1 MTTDN
6 HTLRTITGRLLLV
19 PALALAA
26 ACSTATTPVSE
37 PRPATPEPQ
46 TEQAAPKPA
55 LPGATVEVE
64 AGKFDNGKMWTFE
77 YAPLEY
83 FAETYGFQP
92 DQAWFEKARLGALR
106 LSNCSASFVSPNGL
120 VLTNHHCA
128 RQSVTEV
135 SGPGET
141 LLDDGFYASSLDA
154 ERETSR
160 SIDQLIAIQ
169 DVTAEVHAALEGT
182 AGAERAQA
190 QQAIEEEL
198 SQRIAAEHGGEDA
211 GIVVEI
217 IGLWDGAKYSAYVFR
232 RYSDLRLVLAPE
244 LQIGFFGGDYD
255 NFTYPRYNLD
265 FSFYRIYDEDGNPV
279 EPEFWFEWSEGGVEE
294 GDAVFVIGNPGGSS
308 RLQTVAQLE
317 WRAAVRDRA
326 IYELFKSR
334 ADALQAFYDQDPETG
349 EEMDLRDE
357 IANLRNSE
365 KAFHGMWQGLQNPE
379 YMARRRDSERQ
390 FREAI
395 AADPV
400 LSTQSTVLEQAEG
413 FVRMGAGYGS
423 LIDRMGVIQER
434 RMEYAA
440 EFGAFVALGSPTFD
454 AAAMQRA
461 QLAYFYVTASRA
473 GAPPSALADLKE
485 NLLSIEDQPDALQ
498 RALFAARLADF
509 EKHLGAESPIVQSI
523 LQGRTPA
530 AAAETILAQSALADA
545 AGTAEALEDG
555 SLTTEDAAIQMIGA
569 IVERLRTYQLA
580 FQGFAQEEASI
591 ASRLGR
597 ARFAIYGTKIPPDAT
612 FSLRIADGVVKG
624 YEYNGTVAPIYTTFY
639 GLYDHYYAYGP
650 GTDWDLPARWL
661 SPPQTFDLATPVNFV
676 LTADVIGG
684 NSGSPVINADLEVV
698 GLVFDGNIE
707 SLPGDYIYD
716 PEVNRTVAVD
726 VRGILEALDEIYDA
740 DRIVLELTTGQLVE
754 TEAAADAVISGR

>member
-1 MTTDN
+1 
-6 HTLRTITGRLLLV
+6 LALL
-19 PALALAA
+19 PAFLLAA
-26 ACSTATTPVSE
+26 ACSTSTTRVSE
-37 PRPATPEPQ
+37 PTPTTPEATPEEPA
-46 TEQAAPKPA
+46 EAPA
-55 LPGATVEVE
+55 LPDATMEVE
-64 AGKFDNGKMWTFE
+64 AGEFDNGKMWTFE

-83 FAETYGFQP
+83 FAEEYGFQP
-92 DQAWFEKARLGALR
+92 DQDWFDKARLGALR

-128 RQSVTEV
+128 RESVTEV
-135 SGPGET
+135 SGPGEM
-141 LLDDGFYASSLDA
+141 LLDDGFYASSLNG

-160 SIDQLIAIQ
+160 SIDQLIAIE
-169 DVTAEVHAALEGT
+169 DVTAEVHAAVEGT
-182 AGAERAQA
+182 ADAERAQA
-190 QQAIEEEL
+190 QQAIEQEL

-255 NFTYPRYNLD
+255 NFTFPRYNLD
-265 FSFYRIYDEDGNPV
+265 FSFYRIYDEAGNPV
-279 EPEFWFEWSEGGVEE
+279 TPEFWFEWSEGGVEQ

-317 WRAAVRDRA
+317 WRAAVRDKA
-326 IYELFKSR
+326 IHDLFKSR
-334 ADALQAFYDQDPETG
+334 ADAIQAFYDEYPETG

-357 IANLRNSE
+357 IASLRNSE

-390 FREAI
+390 FREAAERDPALGPRI
-395 AADPV
+395 GQLIDQMAGIQKQRLQYAADF
-400 LSTQSTVLEQAEG
+400 S
-413 FVRMGAGYGS
+413 
-423 LIDRMGVIQER
+423 
-434 RMEYAA
+434 
-440 EFGAFVALGSPTFD
+440 AFVALGSPAFD
-454 AAAMQRA
+454 AAVVQRA
-461 QLAYFYVTASRA
+461 QLAYFYVTASQA
-473 GAPPSALADLKE
+473 GAPASALADLKE
-485 NLLSIEDQPDALQ
+485 NLLGIEDQPDALQ
-498 RALFAARLADF
+498 QGLFAARLAAF
-509 EKHLGAESPIVQSI
+509 EEHLGAESPIVQSI
-523 LQGRTPA
+523 LQGRTPH
-530 AAAETILAQSALADA
+530 AAAEAILAQSTLADA
-545 AGTAEALEDG
+545 ASTAEALENG

-580 FQGFAQEEASI
+580 FQGFGQQEATI
-591 ASRLGR
+591 ASELGR
-597 ARFAIYGTKIPPDAT
+597 ARFDVYGTTIPPDAT

-639 GLYDHYYAYGP
+639 GLYDHYFSYGP
-650 GTDWDLPARWL
+650 GSDWDLPARWL

-684 NSGSPVINADLEVV
+684 NSGSPVINDDLEVV

-740 DRIVLELTTGQLVE
+740 DRIVLELTTGQLVD
-754 TEAAADAVISGR
+754 TEAEADAVMSGR

>member
-1 MTTDN
+1 MTATD
-6 HTLRTITGRLLLV
+6 HTVRTITGRLLLV
-19 PALALAA
+19 PALVLAA
-26 ACSTATTPVSE
+26 ACTTTTAPVSE
-37 PRPATPEPQ
+37 PRPAAPEPEA
-46 TEQAAPKPA
+46 EQVAPTPA
-55 LPGATVEVE
+55 PLGATMEVE

-154 ERETSR
+154 ERQTSR

-169 DVTAEVHAALEGT
+169 DVTAEVHAAVEGKV
-182 AGAERAQA
+182 AAERAQA
-190 QQAIEEEL
+190 QQAIEQEL
-198 SQRIAAEHGGEDA
+198 SERIAAEHGGEDA

-265 FSFYRIYDEDGNPV
+265 FSFYRIYDEAGNPV
-279 EPEFWFEWSEGGVEE
+279 KPEFWFEWSDGGVEQ

-317 WRAAVRDRA
+317 WRAAVSDRA
-326 IYELFKSR
+326 IYELLKSR
-334 ADALQAFYDQDPETG
+334 ADAMQAFYDQHPETG
-349 EEMDLRDE
+349 EELDLRDQ

-365 KAFHGMWQGLQNPE
+365 KAYHGMWQGLQNPE

-390 FREAI
+390 FREA
-395 AADPV
+395 AERDPA
-400 LSTQSTVLEQAEG
+400 LGPRIGQ
-413 FVRMGAGYGS
+413 
-423 LIDRMGVIQER
+423 LIDQMAAIQKQ
-434 RMEYAA
+434 RMEYAD
-440 EFGAFVALGSPTFD
+440 EFRAFVALGSPTFE

-461 QLAYFYVTASRA
+461 QLAYFYLTASQA
-473 GAPPSALADLKE
+473 GAPPSALANLKE
-485 NLLSIEDQPDALQ
+485 NLLAVEDQPDALQ

-509 EKHLGAESPIVQSI
+509 KEHLGPESPIVQSI
-523 LQGRTPA
+523 LQGRTPD
-530 AAAETILAQSALADA
+530 AAAEAILARSALADA
-545 AGTAEALEDG
+545 ESTAEALEDG
-555 SLTTEDAAIQMIGA
+555 SLTTDDPAIKVIDAIFDRLRAYQMAFQNFAQQEAAIAEQ
-569 IVERLRTYQLA
+569 
-580 FQGFAQEEASI
+580 
-591 ASRLGR
+591 LGR
-597 ARFAIYGTKIPPDAT
+597 ARFEVYGTSIPPDAT

-624 YEYNGTVAPIYTTFY
+624 YEYNGTIAPIYTTFY
-639 GLYDHYYAYGP
+639 GLYDHYYSYGP
-650 GTDWDLPARWL
+650 GSDWDLPAGWL
-661 SPPQTFDLATPVNFV
+661 SPPQTFDLATPLNFV
-676 LTADVIGG
+676 FTADVIGG
-684 NSGSPVINADLEVV
+684 NSGSPVINIDLEVV

-726 VRGILEALDEIYDA
+726 VRGILEALDDIYDA

-754 TEAAADAVISGR
+754 TEAAADAVMSGR

>member
-1 MTTDN
+1 MTTSDYRSRT
-6 HTLRTITGRLLLV
+6 TLQRLALL
-19 PALALAA
+19 PTFLLAA
-26 ACSTATTPVSE
+26 ACSTSTTPAGE
-37 PRPATPEPQ
+37 PRPAAPEQPAAQ
-46 TEQAAPKPA
+46 TAATPA
-55 LPGATVEVE
+55 LPGATMDVQ
-64 AGKFDNGKMWTFE
+64 AGEFDNGKMWTFE
-77 YAPLEY
+77 YAPLDY

-92 DQAWFEKARLGALR
+92 DQAWFDKARLGALR

-128 RQSVTEV
+128 RESVTEV
-135 SGPGET
+135 SEPRET
-141 LLDDGFYASSLDA
+141 LLDDGFYASSLSD

-160 SIDQLIAIQ
+160 SIDQLIAIE
-169 DVTAEVHAALEGT
+169 DVTADVHAAVEGL
-182 AGAERAQA
+182 AEAQRAQA

-198 SQRIAAEHGGEDA
+198 SRRLAAEHGGEEA

-244 LQIGFFGGDYD
+244 LQIGFFGGDFD

-265 FSFYRIYDEDGNPV
+265 FSFYRIYDEAGNPV
-279 EPEFWFEWSEGGVEE
+279 KPEFWFEWSDGGVEE

-308 RLQTVAQLE
+308 RLQTFAQLE
-317 WRAAVRDRA
+317 WRAAARDKA
-326 IYELFKSR
+326 IYDLFKSR

-365 KAFHGMWQGLQNPE
+365 KAFHGMWRGLQNPE

-390 FREAI
+390 FREA
-395 AADPV
+395 AERDPA
-400 LSTQSTVLEQAEG
+400 LGPRIGQ
-413 FVRMGAGYGS
+413 M
-423 LIDRMGVIQER
+423 IDRMAAIQKQR
-434 RMEYAA
+434 LEYAA
-440 EFGAFVALGSPTFD
+440 DFGAFVALGSPVFD

-461 QLAYFYVTASRA
+461 QMAYFYVTASQA
-473 GAPPSALADLKE
+473 GAPASALADLRE
-485 NLLSIEDQPDALQ
+485 NLLSIEDQPAALQ
-498 RALFAARLADF
+498 EAFFAARLAAF
-509 EKHLGAESPIVQSI
+509 EEHLGAESPIVQSI
-523 LQGRTPA
+523 LQGRTPDA
-530 AAAETILAQSALADA
+530 TAHAILARSALANA
-545 AGTAEALEDG
+545 ASTAEALENG
-555 SLTTEDAAIQMIGA
+555 SLTTEDAAIRVIGA

-580 FQGFAQEEASI
+580 FQGFGQQEATI
-591 ASRLGR
+591 AEQLGR
-597 ARFAIYGTKIPPDAT
+597 ARFDVYGTTIPPDAT

-639 GLYDHYYAYGP
+639 GLYDHFYSYGP
-650 GTDWDLPARWL
+650 SSDWNLPARWL
-661 SPPQTFDLATPVNFV
+661 SPPQTFDLATPINFV

-716 PEVNRTVAVD
+716 PRVNRTVAVD

-740 DRIVLELTTGQLVE
+740 DRIVLELTTGQLVG
-754 TEAAADAVISGR
+754 TEAEADAVMSRR

>member
-1 MTTDN
+1 MM
-6 HTLRTITGRLLLV
+6 
-19 PALALAA
+19 
-26 ACSTATTPVSE
+26 
-37 PRPATPEPQ
+37 
-46 TEQAAPKPA
+46 
-55 LPGATVEVE
+55 EVK
-64 AGKFDNGKMWTFE
+64 AGEFDNGKMWTFE

-92 DQAWFEKARLGALR
+92 DDAWFEKARLGALR

-128 RQSVTEV
+128 RESVTEV

-141 LLDDGFYASSLDA
+141 FLDDGFYAASLGD
-154 ERETSR
+154 ERETTR

-169 DVTAEVHAALEGT
+169 DVTAEVHAAVEGT
-182 AGAERAQA
+182 TGAQRAQA

-198 SQRIAAEHGGEDA
+198 SQRITAEHGGDDA
-211 GIVVEI
+211 GIIVEI

-255 NFTYPRYNLD
+255 NFTFPRYNLD

-279 EPEFWFEWSEGGVEE
+279 KPEFWFEWSEGGVEH

-317 WRAAVRDRA
+317 WRGAVRDMA
-326 IYELFKSR
+326 IYELYKSR
-334 ADALQAFYDQDPETG
+334 ADAMQAFYDQDPETG
-349 EEMDLRDE
+349 EEMDLRDD
-357 IANLRNSE
+357 IASFRNSE
-365 KAFHGMWQGLQNPE
+365 KAFHGMSQGLQNPE

-390 FREAI
+390 FREA
-395 AADPV
+395 ADRDPA
-400 LSTQSTVLEQAEG
+400 LGPRFGQLLDQMA
-413 FVRMGAGYGS
+413 
-423 LIDRMGVIQER
+423 DIQKR
-434 RMEYAA
+434 RTEYAA
-440 EFGAFVALGSPTFD
+440 DFGAFIALGSPAFD

-461 QLAYFYVTASRA
+461 QMAYFYVTASQA

-485 NLLSIEDQPDALQ
+485 NLLSVEDQPDALQ
-498 RALFAARLADF
+498 QALFAARLAAF
-509 EKHLGAESPIVQSI
+509 EEHLGAESPIVQSI

-530 AAAETILAQSALADA
+530 ATAEAILAQSALADA
-545 AGTAEALEDG
+545 AGTAESLENG
-555 SLTTEDAAIQMIGA
+555 SLTTEDAAIKVIGA
-569 IVERLRTYQLA
+569 IVERVRGYQLA
-580 FQGFAQEEASI
+580 FQGFGQQEATI
-591 ASRLGR
+591 ANQLGR
-597 ARFAIYGTKIPPDAT
+597 ARFDVYGTTIPPDAT
-612 FSLRIADGVVKG
+612 FSPRIADGVVKSFFNDTATT
-624 YEYNGTVAPIYTTFY
+624 EIYTTFY
-639 GLYDHYYAYGP
+639 GLYDHFYSYGP
-650 GTDWDLPARWL
+650 GSDWDLPARWL

-684 NSGSPVINADLEVV
+684 NSGSPVINEDLEVV

-716 PEVNRTVAVD
+716 PKVNRTVAVD

-754 TEAAADAVISGR
+754 THSMSGCPSDFRVARAKSQSPDAQLKRVGDWDLLFGS

>member
-1 MTTDN
+1 MSTTEFRS
-6 HTLRTITGRLLLV
+6 RTALGRLALL
-19 PALALAA
+19 PAFLLAA
-26 ACSTATTPVSE
+26 ACSTSTTPVAE
-37 PRPATPEPQ
+37 PAPVPAEPPA
-46 TEQAAPKPA
+46 EVAAPPTAPA
-55 LPGATVEVE
+55 AMMDVK
-64 AGKFDNGKMWTFE
+64 AGEFDNGKMWTFE

-92 DQAWFEKARLGALR
+92 DDAWFERARLGALR

-128 RQSVTEV
+128 RESVTEV

-141 LLDDGFYASSLDA
+141 ILDDGFYASSLGD

-169 DVTAEVHAALEGT
+169 DVTAEVHAAVEGT
-182 AGAERAQA
+182 ADAQRAQA
-190 QQAIEEEL
+190 EQAIEEEL

-255 NFTYPRYNLD
+255 NFTFPRYNLD
-265 FSFYRIYDEDGNPV
+265 FSFYRIYDEAGNPV
-279 EPEFWFEWSEGGVEE
+279 KPEFWFEWSEGGVEH

-308 RLQTVAQLE
+308 RLQTAAQLE
-317 WRAAVRDRA
+317 WRGAARDKA
-326 IYELFKSR
+326 IYALFKSR
-334 ADALQAFYDQDPETG
+334 ADAMQAFYDQDPETG
-349 EEMDLRDE
+349 EEIDLRDE
-357 IANLRNSE
+357 IASLRNSE

-390 FREAI
+390 FREAAERDPALGPRI
-395 AADPV
+395 GQLLDQMAAI
-400 LSTQSTVLEQAEG
+400 QKQRLEY
-413 FVRMGAGYGS
+413 GA
-423 LIDRMGVIQER
+423 D
-434 RMEYAA
+434 
-440 EFGAFVALGSPTFD
+440 FGAFVALGSPAFD

-461 QLAYFYVTASRA
+461 QLAYFYVTASQA
-473 GAPPSALADLKE
+473 GAPASALADLKE
-485 NLLSIEDQPDALQ
+485 NLLSVEDQPDALQ
-498 RALFAARLADF
+498 QGLFAARLAAF
-509 EKHLGAESPIVQSI
+509 EENLGADDPAVRSI
-523 LQGRTPA
+523 LQGRTPD
-530 AAAETILAQSALADA
+530 AAAEAILAQSALADA
-545 AGTAEALEDG
+545 ASTAEALENG
-555 SLTTEDAAIQMIGA
+555 SLTTGDAAIQVIGA
-569 IVERLRTYQLA
+569 IIERLRTYQLA
-580 FQGFAQEEASI
+580 FQGFGQQEATI
-591 ASRLGR
+591 AEQLGR
-597 ARFAIYGTKIPPDAT
+597 ARFDVYGTTIPPDAT
-612 FSLRIADGVVKG
+612 FSLRIADGMVKG

-639 GLYDHYYAYGP
+639 GLYDHFYSYGP
-650 GTDWDLPARWL
+650 GSDWDLPARWL
-661 SPPQTFDLATPVNFV
+661 SPPETFDLATPVNFV

-684 NSGSPVINADLEVV
+684 NSGSPVINAELEVV

-716 PEVNRTVAVD
+716 TKVNRTVAVD

-754 TEAAADAVISGR
+754 TEAEADAVISGR